1 MIDEIK
7 PTDVPIV
14 GQGNMNLP
22 AAKLPVYKE
31 PNDFRTSLH
40 WRIFRIIAEFVDGW
54 QFWLISKDNYLFG
67 STRFQPGD
75 KWYEEARS
83 GQAFG
88 NRRFWDCDGGGPGL
102 CKPAT
107 KAPVRPMVYRLG

>member
-1 MIDEIK
+1 MIFEHHSIGGFFGLS
-7 PTDVPIV
+7 P
-14 GQGNMNLP
+14 NLSM
-22 AAKLPVYKE
+22 AG
-31 PNDFRTSLH
+31 S
-40 WRIFRIIAEFVDGW
+40 
-54 QFWLISKDNYLFG
+54 FWLISKDNYLFG

-75 KWYEEARS
+75 KWYEEARA